1 MATAPIPFQPYTG
14 VIDPR
19 SKRYQA
25 AKAILA
31 RGEMTK
37 SETQEKYEA
46 KLEELRTLLRM
57 LGKDTSVIDEMMK
70 LYEGDEELAI
80 CNIMGMLDEDG
91 DRLNCYG
98 VAGMDITGKDPST
111 WHKIIDIPE
120 AARQD
125 MFDTA
130 LREYIRDNGMGS
142 GDTDRTA
149 VFTRYQLSVKK
160 ADRLMGTWTLEQYE
174 RCYNRAFYTIVKEAN
189 PNWQPGQR
197 FDPSIL
203 DGITREEVESRIVQT
218 GIDSLTLTAGDKI
231 NVKV

>member
-1 MATAPIPFQPYTG
+1 
-14 VIDPR
+14 
-19 SKRYQA
+19 
-25 AKAILA
+25 
-31 RGEMTK
+31 
-37 SETQEKYEA
+37 
-46 KLEELRTLLRM
+46 
-57 LGKDTSVIDEMMK
+57 
-70 LYEGDEELAI
+70 
-80 CNIMGMLDEDG
+80 
-91 DRLNCYG
+91 
-98 VAGMDITGKDPST
+98 
-111 WHKIIDIPE
+111 
-120 AARQD
+120 

>member
-1 MATAPIPFQPYTG
+1 MAIAPIPFQPYTG

-70 LYEGDEELAI
+70 LYEGNEELAI
-80 CNIMGMLDEDG
+80 RNIMGMLDEDG

-111 WHKIIDIPE
+111 WHKIIDIPI